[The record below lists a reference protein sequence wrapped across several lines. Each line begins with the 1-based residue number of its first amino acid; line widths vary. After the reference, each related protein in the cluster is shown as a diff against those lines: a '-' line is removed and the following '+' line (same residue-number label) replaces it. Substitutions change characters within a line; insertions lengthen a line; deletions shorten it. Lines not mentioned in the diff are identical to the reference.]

1 MNVKRLMADVPQDQ
15 RDSFMDSLDLASR
28 INRELLDGA
37 TQEQGSDMPPDWFML
52 MREDSGKTCEAF

>member
-1 MNVKRLMADVPQDQ
+1 MNFKRLMADVPQDQ

-37 TQEQGSDMPPDWFML
+37 NQEQGAEMPADWFML
-52 MREDSGKTCEAF
+52 MGEDCRKSCEAF